1 MKNPGKRFSKLI
13 VSTLSGL
20 LFLYLLLLIPSPAPP
35 PPPPGEAN
43 PFVWNQDDYWSH
55 LESRFLNAK
64 DMNRAALADSIH
76 IDLAKIETLLDSC
89 LHVQVEPS
97 SPLLLNM
104 EESIFELCP
113 LVAAQPDKLPALIDV
128 RNKLRAA
135 VKDQSLHWDMESGEV
150 RDRLYRLLFGTRT
163 AVEEVILQ
171 SDINLVPALMICDNE
186 PSVTPD
192 CEILG
197 ITIHSGD
204 ILVSR
209 GGAPTSA
216 LIARGNDYPGNFS
229 HVALV
234 YVDENTG
241 EVSIIESH
249 IECGVAIA
257 SFDKYLQDT
266 KLRILVLR
274 LRADQPAVLADPM
287 LPHEAAKLAFQR
299 AQKEHIPYDFE
310 MDFQDNRKLFC
321 SEVVSDAYSQMDIKL
336 WMGISNISSVGIRSW
351 LAAFGVKHFVTQEP
365 SDLEYD
371 PQLTVVA
378 EWYNPETLYKDH
390 LDNAVIDV
398 MLEGADRGEKLGYD
412 WYKLP
417 LARLL
422 KAYSWIKNLCGG
434 IGPIPEGMSAGA
446 ALRNDRFSKRHAA
459 IKARLIQLATDFQ
472 QTRGYRPPYWELVK
486 LARLAK
492 TDCGY

>member
-1 MKNPGKRFSKLI
+1 LKDPGKRFNKLI
-13 VSTLSGL
+13 LGILPSLIL
-20 LFLYLLLLIPSPAPP
+20 LYLLLLIPSPAPP
-35 PPPPGEAN
+35 SPQPGEAN
-43 PFVWNQDDYWSH
+43 PFIWNQDDYWSD
-55 LESRFLNAK
+55 LESRLLDAR
-64 DMNRAALADSIH
+64 DMNNITLADSI
-76 IDLAKIETLLDSC
+76 DYGFAKIEALLDSC
-89 LHVQVEPS
+89 RRVSIEPS
-97 SPLLLNM
+97 SPLLLNI

-113 LVAAQPDKLPALIDV
+113 LVAAQTGQLPTLIDI
-128 RNKLRAA
+128 RNRLRA
-135 VKDQSLHWDMESGEV
+135 VMKDQSRHWDMEFVEA

-171 SDINLVPALMICDNE
+171 SEIDPIPALTIYVDE
-186 PSVTPD
+186 QSATPSA
-192 CEILG
+192 EILG

-234 YVDENTG
+234 HVNEKTG
-241 EVSIIESH
+241 EVSIVESH

-257 SFDKYLQDT
+257 SVDKYLQDT

-274 LRADQPAVLADPM
+274 LRADHPAIAANPM
-287 LPHEAAKLAFQR
+287 LPHIAAGLALQR
-299 AQKEHIPYDFE
+299 ARSEHIPYDFE
-310 MDFQDNRKLFC
+310 MDFRDNRKLFC
-321 SEVVSDAYSQMDIKL
+321 SEVASDAYSKMGVKL

-351 LAAFGVKHFVTQEP
+351 LAAFGVKHFITQEP

-390 LDNAVIDV
+390 LDNAVIDI
-398 MLEGADRGEKLGYD
+398 MLEGAELGEQLDYA

-417 LARLL
+417 LARVL
-422 KAYSWIKNLCGG
+422 KGYSFIKNLCGG
-434 IGPIPEGMSAGA
+434 IGPIPEGMNAAA

-459 IKARLIQLATDFQ
+459 IKARLIQLAIDFQ
-472 QTRGYRPPYWELVK
+472 QVRGYNPPYWELIK
-486 LARLAK
+486 QARLAK
-492 TDCGY
+492 AECGY